1 MAQRHRFRPL
11 NSITR
16 RAASSR
22 VDGYAPTPL
31 PFQGPQQNDMTTGD
45 WHQERPNAL
54 HSAYNHIATDR
65 SRFSRKWHQSA
76 FHKNTSDA
84 NRALI
89 GVIYDAMKRF
99 EESLAREIKK
109 DKDEDKAMAIAASI
123 AADPEANRDLD

>member
-1 MAQRHRFRPL
+1 MPPYPYSHQVITKPHDHRRL
-11 NSITR
+11 AS
-16 RAASSR
+16 RAA
-22 VDGYAPTPL
+22 
-31 PFQGPQQNDMTTGD
+31 
-45 WHQERPNAL
+45 NAL
-54 HSAYNHIATDR
+54 HSAYNHVATDR